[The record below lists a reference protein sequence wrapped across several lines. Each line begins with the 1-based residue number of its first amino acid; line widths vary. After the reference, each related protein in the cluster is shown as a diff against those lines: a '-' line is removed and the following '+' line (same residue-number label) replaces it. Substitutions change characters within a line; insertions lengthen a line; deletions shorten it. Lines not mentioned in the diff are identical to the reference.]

1 MTPLHPAIVHFPI
14 VLMVSAAGLYIA
26 GWWTRK
32 PLVDVIAFVFH
43 ALGLLACITA
53 IFTGDYQADHIVSN
67 PLLDAAIRQH
77 EALVTY
83 ATYGFGLLGIW
94 AFLRQKST
102 LNWEKAIFVMLFVGL
117 NVLIGIGAH
126 AGGELVFGHGAG
138 VARLPQMPADS
149 NGLPVRDLPTVE

>member
-14 VLMVSAAGLYIA
+14 VLLIAAAGLYIA
-26 GWWTRK
+26 GWSTRK
-32 PLVDVIAFVFH
+32 PLIDVIAFVFH
-43 ALGLLACITA
+43 ALGLVACIAA
-53 IFTGDYQADHIVSN
+53 IFSGDYQADHIVSN

-102 LNWEKAIFVMLFVGL
+102 LNWEKAIFVILFVGL

-138 VARLPQMPADS
+138 VVRSPLAPLDS
-149 NGLPVRDLPTVE
+149 GGVPIHDLPTVE